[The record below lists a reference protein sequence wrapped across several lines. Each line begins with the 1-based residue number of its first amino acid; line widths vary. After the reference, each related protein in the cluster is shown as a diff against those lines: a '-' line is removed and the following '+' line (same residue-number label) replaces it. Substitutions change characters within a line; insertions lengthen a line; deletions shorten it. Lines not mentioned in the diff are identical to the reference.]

1 MVPQDDAPVLV
12 EDEARSVTMSR
23 AVWREGRASLV
34 PGNDATRKSMHDAT
48 PARAGDQPADT
59 GRPRARLDVIDAVR
73 AAALV
78 AMASYH
84 FTWDLGFLRLTP
96 LNAALTPPGRVIA
109 HLIAGSFLLLVG
121 ISLVLATRNGLRWR
135 PYLMRLAR
143 IGAGAI
149 LITGMTYWVM
159 RDGFIFFGILHCIA
173 VSSVLALPLLLMPRR
188 AGIVL
193 STLLSIGLI
202 LGSVTL
208 RASLLDEPA
217 LAFLGLAHLPPQ
229 TNDWVPL
236 FPWFGIVCAG
246 IALGRLG
253 LPAFLRSPLARWRA
267 EGRLARAA
275 TFAGRHSLAFYLIHQ
290 PVLYGL
296 VYAVVSVTGPH
307 PRAGVAEFRTE
318 FEGNCTRTG
327 GAREA
332 CHVASKCIA
341 DVLRREGL
349 WGSGRPYTLE
359 ERAKAQGFARQCY
372 EAAEGT
378 ASPP

>member
-1 MVPQDDAPVLV
+1 
-12 EDEARSVTMSR
+12 
-23 AVWREGRASLV
+23 
-34 PGNDATRKSMHDAT
+34 MHDAI
-48 PARAGDQPADT
+48 PARMGDQQADAA
-59 GRPRARLDVIDAVR
+59 RPRSRIDAIDAAR

-84 FTWDLGFLRLTP
+84 FTWDLGFLQLTP
-96 LNAALTPPGRVIA
+96 LNAALTPPGRVVA

-121 ISLVLATRNGLRWR
+121 ISLVLATRNGLHWR
-135 PYLMRLAR
+135 PYLMRLGR
-143 IGAGAI
+143 IGAGAM
-149 LITGMTYWVM
+149 LITGVTYLFM
-159 RDGFIFFGILHCIA
+159 PDGFIFFGILHCIA
-173 VSSVLALPLLLMPRR
+173 VSSVLALPLLLMPRWV
-188 AGIVL
+188 AIPL
-193 STLLSIGLI
+193 SALLSIVLI
-202 LGSVTL
+202 LGSFTL
-208 RASLLDEPA
+208 RAPVLDEPA

-236 FPWFGIVCAG
+236 FPWFGMVCAG

-253 LPAFLRSPLARWRA
+253 LPAFLRSGLARWQA
-267 EGRLARAA
+267 AGRPARAA
-275 TFAGRHSLAFYLIHQ
+275 TFAGRHSLAVYLIHQ

-307 PRAGVAEFRTE
+307 PRAGVAEFRTQ

-327 GAREA
+327 GAQEA
-332 CHVASKCIA
+332 CRIASRCIA
-341 DVLRREGL
+341 GVLRREGL
-349 WGSGRPYTLE
+349 WGTGRPYTLE